1 MTRLQEVCQRLKTQ
15 NIKRWLKESLQ
26 PISTSIEDM
35 QREAAERKQN
45 PSPNPED
52 VMFDQMKARLDK
64 QRDAAVRRQRQESIA
79 RIAQDILVKRGG
91 TPDSMNTKI
100 AIQQATAIHDLIE
113 QQLDQQPKE

>member
-45 PSPNPED
+45 PNPED

-79 RIAQDILVKRGG
+79 RIAQDILIKRGG
-91 TPDSMNTKI
+91 TLDSMNTKI
-100 AIQQATAIHDLIE
+100 AVQQATAIHDLIE